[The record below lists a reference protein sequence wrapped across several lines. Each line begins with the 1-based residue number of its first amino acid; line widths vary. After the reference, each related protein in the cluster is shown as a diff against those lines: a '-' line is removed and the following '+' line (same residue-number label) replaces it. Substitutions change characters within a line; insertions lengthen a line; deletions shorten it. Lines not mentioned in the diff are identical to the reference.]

1 MTVLRQNAMREL
13 ERLPEDKI
21 MFVLQIMQGINGLY
35 DDNDVKRDAFNKLEH
50 LRKKVEIDITWADVD
65 QVVCL
70 SHGIFIMFDDDQG
83 VA

>member
-50 LRKKVEIDITWADVD
+50 LRKKVEIDISREKDE
-65 QVVCL
+65 L
-70 SHGIFIMFDDDQG
+70 NRYREEKYGK
-83 VA
+83 

>member
-21 MFVLQIMQGINGLY
+21 MFVLQIMQGINGVY

-50 LRKKVEIDITWADVD
+50 LRKKVEIDISREN
-65 QVVCL
+65 L
-70 SHGIFIMFDDDQG
+70 
-83 VA
+83 

>member
-50 LRKKVEIDITWADVD
+50 LRKKVEIEIGRASCRERV
-65 QVVCL
+65 
-70 SHGIFIMFDDDQG
+70 
-83 VA
+83 

>member
-50 LRKKVEIDITWADVD
+50 LRKKVEIDISREKDELNSYREEKFETKK
-65 QVVCL
+65 
-70 SHGIFIMFDDDQG
+70 
-83 VA
+83 

>member
-50 LRKKVEIDITWADVD
+50 LRKKVEIDISREKDELNSYREEKYVK
-65 QVVCL
+65 
-70 SHGIFIMFDDDQG
+70 
-83 VA
+83 

>member
-35 DDNDVKRDAFNKLEH
+35 DDNDVKGMRLTNWS
-50 LRKKVEIDITWADVD
+50 I
-65 QVVCL
+65 
-70 SHGIFIMFDDDQG
+70 
-83 VA
+83 

>member
-50 LRKKVEIDITWADVD
+50 LRKKVEIEISREN
-65 QVVCL
+65 L
-70 SHGIFIMFDDDQG
+70 
-83 VA
+83 

>member
-50 LRKKVEIDITWADVD
+50 LRKKVEIDISREN
-65 QVVCL
+65 L
-70 SHGIFIMFDDDQG
+70 
-83 VA
+83 